1 MGHYNLLIICYCII
15 FTAFNFGAFLTC
27 YLFGFTYDRDLRK
40 NDNRV
45 FRAPFARFFFY
56 FKGIQSSSRSRPTKL
71 CGGAEIFA
79 FLYFIVMEI
88 ANILIAKI
96 FNDFVL
102 SCRVSIVL
110 FVITLIVILVLTAVV
125 RKKIKAQSAQ
135 ADIIELNEYLTPK
148 ETIDINND
156 KKIDNFLAEP
166 HEKPNEKL
174 NPLNLIDE
182 ENFES
187 ETADVSQGME
197 AVNQMK
203 EHIIVDDANE
213 NKIVENILSSQTET
227 EESESRE
234 TADYKEGMK
243 KISEMRENPI
253 DNDF

>member
-40 NDNRV
+40 NDNRI
-45 FRAPFARFFFY
+45 FLAPFARFFFY

-110 FVITLIVILVLTAVV
+110 FVI
-125 RKKIKAQSAQ
+125 AQ
-135 ADIIELNEYLTPK
+135 ADIMELNEYLTPK

-166 HEKPNEKL
+166 HEKPNEEL

-227 EESESRE
+227 EESENRE

>member
-1 MGHYNLLIICYCII
+1 M
-15 FTAFNFGAFLTC
+15 
-27 YLFGFTYDRDLRK
+27 
-40 NDNRV
+40 
-45 FRAPFARFFFY
+45 
-56 FKGIQSSSRSRPTKL
+56 
-71 CGGAEIFA
+71 
-79 FLYFIVMEI
+79 
-88 ANILIAKI
+88 
-96 FNDFVL
+96 
-102 SCRVSIVL
+102 
-110 FVITLIVILVLTAVV
+110 
-125 RKKIKAQSAQ
+125 
-135 ADIIELNEYLTPK
+135 ELNEYLTPK

-166 HEKPNEKL
+166 HEKPNEEL

-227 EESESRE
+227 EESENRE

>member
-1 MGHYNLLIICYCII
+1 MRKHILRQS
-15 FTAFNFGAFLTC
+15 
-27 YLFGFTYDRDLRK
+27 FTYDRDLRK

-45 FRAPFARFFFY
+45 FLAPFARFFFY

-110 FVITLIVILVLTAVV
+110 FVMTLIVILVLTAVV

-135 ADIIELNEYLTPK
+135 ADIMELNEYLTPK

-156 KKIDNFLAEP
+156 
-166 HEKPNEKL
+166 EKSIISLPSLTKS
-174 NPLNLIDE
+174 PTKNLI
-182 ENFES
+182 
-187 ETADVSQGME
+187 
-197 AVNQMK
+197 
-203 EHIIVDDANE
+203 
-213 NKIVENILSSQTET
+213 
-227 EESESRE
+227 R
-234 TADYKEGMK
+234 
-243 KISEMRENPI
+243 
-253 DNDF
+253 